1 MHMCHAAP
9 RSGAGGHARE
19 LPRRRRS
26 EVCGKF
32 IGPPPFAHVAWPRP
46 GLGLSTV
53 RCRRSPLH
61 ESAHYATCAAN
72 PASTTLE
79 GRPSRSGARLAMI
92 DTWPGLLKVLLDSP
106 RVWAVSFALALLG
119 ITTFLAR
126 RYGFVDDLPPTYYY
140 AAVGLGLG
148 SALLIGTMAAQNG
161 VAYVAAKWAARQRK
175 KLRDA
180 FARRN
185 FLTASRAE
193 RAILLYY
200 KGINI
205 QRFRVRAG
213 ALLGETFVDM
223 TRQALLDSD
232 SLGGGAAV
240 THFQIP
246 DVVWTLLDEPP
257 PGWAQGVREL
267 ADAPWERDRE
277 RI

>member
-1 MHMCHAAP
+1 MP
-9 RSGAGGHARE
+9 
-19 LPRRRRS
+19 
-26 EVCGKF
+26 
-32 IGPPPFAHVAWPRP
+32 
-46 GLGLSTV
+46 
-53 RCRRSPLH
+53 
-61 ESAHYATCAAN
+61 
-72 PASTTLE
+72 
-79 GRPSRSGARLAMI
+79 

-119 ITTFLAR
+119 LITFLAR

-140 AAVGLGLG
+140 AAVGPGLG

-161 VAYVAAKWAARQRK
+161 IAYAAAKWAAGQRK
-175 KLRDA
+175 KLREA

-205 QRFRVRAG
+205 QRFRAQAG
-213 ALLGETFVDM
+213 ALLAQPFLDM
-223 TRQALLDSD
+223 MRQALLDSD

-240 THFQIP
+240 MHFRIP
-246 DVVWTLLDEPP
+246 DVIWTLLDEPP
-257 PGWAQGVREL
+257 QGWASGVPRL
-267 ADAPWERDRE
+267 ANAPWERERE